1 MQWEWMTD
9 PRLGVGGFLVLPWVL
24 KSSLVIV
31 NHLSKGHVNWRAVCM
46 CVCVWVGTCM
56 CVIFCYCL
64 ENSQAAY
71 KREKIKP

>member
-9 PRLGVGGFLVLPWVL
+9 PGLVGGFLVLSWVL

-46 CVCVWVGTCM
+46 CVCGRGSCGGVCACASSFAVVW
-56 CVIFCYCL
+56 
-64 ENSQAAY
+64 
-71 KREKIKP
+71 KIARQLIKERK